1 MAQFHFDAKPVSRG
15 GGRSATAAAA
25 YRAGV
30 EIVDQ
35 RTGVIHDYTRKGGV
49 LYSELVLPGG
59 GTADR
64 AEFWNSVELHHKR
77 GDAVVAREVVVALPF
92 ELNAEQQREL
102 LRHYTR
108 ELADRYG
115 VAVDLAQHDARDV
128 TDDELKNAPDRFS
141 VIDPETG
148 RRHNGNMH
156 AHLLMAACL
165 TAPDGALGRKAE
177 ALDPIAC
184 RRAKGGPLETLVDRE
199 RPRWAELVNGA
210 LERAGRPE
218 RVDHRSLADQRAAAL
233 AAGDLDRAAE
243 LDRVPT
249 IHEGPRVTQIRREC
263 EAEQR
268 PPLGNVVRLEINNA
282 ARQIN
287 ADRAELRGIEA
298 EIIQL
303 EDYRAARAAELAEL
317 VGAEQ
322 ADHQDQL
329 ADIEHGQALLA
340 NVHWYRAQISAL
352 EGRGASKPSREV
364 IEAQRRK
371 EAAQQ
376 AQAEAKRAAAD
387 AEAWRAAHPL
397 RAAIQDQLGIP
408 PATDRAADEAQAAA
422 RAAAARYKRFSG
434 LPEARQWVDDNRA
447 LRALQERLP
456 AVERAAGIEPQ
467 AERDARARA
476 ALDEAR
482 RLLRRAAGRVDN
494 ELTRATR
501 DEARELF
508 ELRREIEAKLT
519 EIEGQPELSE
529 AERLQAAAV
538 QYQERAEGWR
548 AAANARQAD
557 AKQAAPSDHQERAQ
571 PRPDDDPRPRNR
583 GPRLG

>member
-199 RPRWAELVNGA
+199 RPRWAELVNEA

-233 AAGDLDRAAE
+233 AAGDLERAAE
-243 LDRVPT
+243 LDRLPT

-263 EAEQR
+263 EAEER
-268 PPLGNVVRLEINNA
+268 APLGNVTRLEINNEIRATNA
-282 ARQIN
+282 AKV
-287 ADRAELRGIEA
+287 ELREVEA

-303 EDYRAARAAELAEL
+303 EAVRAQREAAELAEL
-317 VGAEQ
+317 IEVEQ
-322 ADHQDQL
+322 AH
-329 ADIEHGQALLA
+329 APALLE
-340 NVHWYRAQISAL
+340 NVAWYRAQIAAL
-352 EGRGASKPSREV
+352 EARGAGTPPPAAVRAREL
-364 IEAQRRK
+364 Q
-371 EAAQQ
+371 EAARR
-376 AQAEAKRAAAD
+376 AREAAERAAAE
-387 AEAWRAAHPL
+387 AQAWRQEHPV
-397 RAAIQDQLGIP
+397 RAAL
-408 PATDRAADEAQAAA
+408 ADRAGIALGVDEAAAEAQAAA
-422 RAAAARYKRFSG
+422 AAAAQAYSRSP
-434 LPEARQWVDDNRA
+434 LLIEARRWATDNRA
-447 LRALQERLP
+447 LRQLQERLP
-456 AVERAAGIEPQ
+456 GVERAAGIEPQ
-467 AERDARARA
+467 ADRAARSRA
-476 ALDEAR
+476 ALDEAAR
-482 RLLRRAAGRVDN
+482 ALRRAAGWIENRMS
-494 ELTRATR
+494 RATA
-501 DEARELF
+501 DEMRELSQM
-508 ELRREIEAKLT
+508 RREVEAARGEVERLR
-519 EIEGQPELSE
+519 GQLPEPEE
-529 AERLQAAAV
+529 AERLRVAALQHLEQV
-538 QYQERAEGWR
+538 DSWRPVSERPQERQE
-548 AAANARQAD
+548 
-557 AKQAAPSDHQERAQ
+557 PLQER
-571 PRPDDDPRPRNR
+571 PRPTHSDDPEPPRRPR
-583 GPRLG
+583 GPRMG